1 MTLKVRHQERG
12 FTVTRRNLLI
22 ALLSSTALV
31 GTALPQKAAYPKQ
44 PSKDSRA
51 EENVKELLPLMD
63 TDKSGKISKQEW
75 MKFMEAEFDRLD
87 KDKKGE
93 LDRNE
98 LLQSGGVRQ
107 ARSYCRLGQVTVAK
121 SPFHSLTRTG
131 SDKAQF
137 YSMVCLRQ
145 SLLPADRAGA
155 VKFF

>member
-1 MTLKVRHQERG
+1 ML
-12 FTVTRRNLLI
+12 
-22 ALLSSTALV
+22 
-31 GTALPQKAAYPKQ
+31 GTAVAQKAATPKPQ
-44 PSKDSRA
+44 DKLALGEA
-51 EENVKELLPLMD
+51 EVKQLLLLMD